1 MALELTDNETADV
14 KKDAYNDEEESNE
27 SGSVNEAAETSLP
40 EAFETSLQNIQRLR
54 RRPVW
59 MNDYT
64 SGEEFSDEDTLAHL
78 VLFAES
84 DPIAFDEAIK
94 DSKWRKAMDAEIEAI
109 ERNHTWE
116 LMELPEGEK
125 TVGVKWIYRTKL
137 NEKGEV
143 DKFKAR
149 LVAKGYTQKYGI
161 DYSEVFSPVA
171 RHDTIRMIIS
181 LAAMNEWIV
190 FQLDVKSAF
199 LHGELVEQVF
209 VDQPPGYVK
218 KGSKHMVYKLKRAL
232 YGLKQAPR
240 SWYNRIDTYFS
251 KAGFHKSPYEH
262 TLYIKTGE
270 KGNLLIVCLY
280 VDDLIFTGNDE
291 GMFRTF
297 KQSIMKEFEMTDLG
311 KMKYFLGIE
320 VTQSAGGI
328 FICQKKYAREV
339 LERFRMDDCTPVQ
352 VPIIPGTKLTRDG
365 EGEKIDSTYYKQMIG
380 SLMYMTA
387 TRLDLTYAVSLI
399 SRFMEAPT
407 ELHYQAV
414 RKILRYLKGTLDYG
428 LFYKKRKS
436 ERHELVGFSDSDY
449 TGDVDDCKSTSG
461 YVFLLSG
468 AAVSWSSKKQTVVT
482 LSTTEAEF
490 IAAVSCACQG
500 IWLRRI
506 LEEVKYTQQGPIMLF
521 CDNSSTIKLS
531 KNPVL
536 HGRSKHIDVRFHFL
550 RDLTKEGKV
559 ELVHCRSVEQIADIL
574 TKPLKAE
581 SFMKLRALLGMCSI
595 DEIN

>member
-14 KKDAYNDEEESNE
+14 KNDAYSDEEESNE

-161 DYSEVFSPVA
+161 DYSEVFAPVA
-171 RHDTIRMIIS
+171 RHDTIRMIIP
-181 LAAMNEWIV
+181 LAAMNEWTV

-232 YGLKQAPR
+232 YGLKQDPKA
-240 SWYNRIDTYFS
+240 WYN
-251 KAGFHKSPYEH
+251 
-262 TLYIKTGE
+262 
-270 KGNLLIVCLY
+270 
-280 VDDLIFTGNDE
+280 
-291 GMFRTF
+291 
-297 KQSIMKEFEMTDLG
+297 
-311 KMKYFLGIE
+311 
-320 VTQSAGGI
+320 
-328 FICQKKYAREV
+328 
-339 LERFRMDDCTPVQ
+339 
-352 VPIIPGTKLTRDG
+352 
-365 EGEKIDSTYYKQMIG
+365 
-380 SLMYMTA
+380 
-387 TRLDLTYAVSLI
+387 
-399 SRFMEAPT
+399 
-407 ELHYQAV
+407 
-414 RKILRYLKGTLDYG
+414 
-428 LFYKKRKS
+428 
-436 ERHELVGFSDSDY
+436 
-449 TGDVDDCKSTSG
+449 
-461 YVFLLSG
+461 
-468 AAVSWSSKKQTVVT
+468 
-482 LSTTEAEF
+482 
-490 IAAVSCACQG
+490 
-500 IWLRRI
+500 
-506 LEEVKYTQQGPIMLF
+506 
-521 CDNSSTIKLS
+521 
-531 KNPVL
+531 
-536 HGRSKHIDVRFHFL
+536 
-550 RDLTKEGKV
+550 
-559 ELVHCRSVEQIADIL
+559 
-574 TKPLKAE
+574 
-581 SFMKLRALLGMCSI
+581 
-595 DEIN
+595 

>member
-14 KKDAYNDEEESNE
+14 KNDSYSDEEESNE

-161 DYSEVFSPVA
+161 DYSKVFAPVA

-291 GMFRTF
+291 GMLRTF

-468 AAVSWSSKKQTVVT
+468 AAVSWSSKKQPVVT

-490 IAAVSCACQG
+490 IAAASCACQG

-559 ELVHCRSVEQIADIL
+559 ELVHCRNVEQIADIL

>member
-161 DYSEVFSPVA
+161 DYSKVFAPVA

-181 LAAMNEWIV
+181 LAAMNEWTV

-251 KAGFHKSPYEH
+251 KAGFHKCPYEH

-297 KQSIMKEFEMTDLG
+297 KQSMMKEFEMTDLG
-311 KMKYFLGIE
+311 KMKYFLGI
-320 VTQSAGGI
+320 
-328 FICQKKYAREV
+328 
-339 LERFRMDDCTPVQ
+339 
-352 VPIIPGTKLTRDG
+352 
-365 EGEKIDSTYYKQMIG
+365 
-380 SLMYMTA
+380 
-387 TRLDLTYAVSLI
+387 
-399 SRFMEAPT
+399 
-407 ELHYQAV
+407 
-414 RKILRYLKGTLDYG
+414 
-428 LFYKKRKS
+428 
-436 ERHELVGFSDSDY
+436 
-449 TGDVDDCKSTSG
+449 
-461 YVFLLSG
+461 
-468 AAVSWSSKKQTVVT
+468 
-482 LSTTEAEF
+482 
-490 IAAVSCACQG
+490 
-500 IWLRRI
+500 
-506 LEEVKYTQQGPIMLF
+506 
-521 CDNSSTIKLS
+521 
-531 KNPVL
+531 
-536 HGRSKHIDVRFHFL
+536 
-550 RDLTKEGKV
+550 
-559 ELVHCRSVEQIADIL
+559 
-574 TKPLKAE
+574 
-581 SFMKLRALLGMCSI
+581 
-595 DEIN
+595 

>member
-1 MALELTDNETADV
+1 VALELTDNETADV

-181 LAAMNEWIV
+181 LAAMNEWTV

-251 KAGFHKSPYEH
+251 KAGFHKCPYEH

-339 LERFRMDDCTPVQ
+339 LERFRMDDCNPVQ

-387 TRLDLTYAVSLI
+387 TRPDLTYAVSLI

-436 ERHELVGFSDSDY
+436 ERHELVL
-449 TGDVDDCKSTSG
+449 V
-461 YVFLLSG
+461 
-468 AAVSWSSKKQTVVT
+468 TV
-482 LSTTEAEF
+482 
-490 IAAVSCACQG
+490 I
-500 IWLRRI
+500 I
-506 LEEVKYTQQGPIMLF
+506 
-521 CDNSSTIKLS
+521 
-531 KNPVL
+531 
-536 HGRSKHIDVRFHFL
+536 
-550 RDLTKEGKV
+550 
-559 ELVHCRSVEQIADIL
+559 
-574 TKPLKAE
+574 
-581 SFMKLRALLGMCSI
+581 LGMWMTVKARLGMYFS
-595 DEIN
+595 

>member
-181 LAAMNEWIV
+181 LAAMNEWTV

-339 LERFRMDDCTPVQ
+339 LERFRMDDCNPVQ

-380 SLMYMTA
+380 SLMYMT
-387 TRLDLTYAVSLI
+387 TIRPDLTYAVSLI

-468 AAVSWSSKKQTVVT
+468 AAVSWSSKKQPVVT

-490 IAAVSCACQG
+490 IATASCACQG

-559 ELVHCRSVEQIADIL
+559 ELIHCRSVEQIADIL

>member
-1 MALELTDNETADV
+1 VALELTDNETADV

-161 DYSEVFSPVA
+161 DYSEVFAPVA

-181 LAAMNEWIV
+181 LAAMNEWTV

-251 KAGFHKSPYEH
+251 KAGFHKCPYEH

-297 KQSIMKEFEMTDLG
+297 KQSMMKEFEMTDLG
-311 KMKYFLGIE
+311 KMKYFLGI
-320 VTQSAGGI
+320 
-328 FICQKKYAREV
+328 
-339 LERFRMDDCTPVQ
+339 
-352 VPIIPGTKLTRDG
+352 
-365 EGEKIDSTYYKQMIG
+365 
-380 SLMYMTA
+380 
-387 TRLDLTYAVSLI
+387 
-399 SRFMEAPT
+399 
-407 ELHYQAV
+407 
-414 RKILRYLKGTLDYG
+414 
-428 LFYKKRKS
+428 
-436 ERHELVGFSDSDY
+436 
-449 TGDVDDCKSTSG
+449 
-461 YVFLLSG
+461 
-468 AAVSWSSKKQTVVT
+468 
-482 LSTTEAEF
+482 
-490 IAAVSCACQG
+490 
-500 IWLRRI
+500 
-506 LEEVKYTQQGPIMLF
+506 
-521 CDNSSTIKLS
+521 
-531 KNPVL
+531 
-536 HGRSKHIDVRFHFL
+536 
-550 RDLTKEGKV
+550 
-559 ELVHCRSVEQIADIL
+559 
-574 TKPLKAE
+574 
-581 SFMKLRALLGMCSI
+581 
-595 DEIN
+595 